1 MIERNT
7 PWPPGTPNWVDLA
20 ADDPVAA
27 AAFYSALFG
36 WTTEHRSST
45 EYFVCSLDGEDVGG
59 IGPKQPG
66 TERLPSRWTTYLAT
80 EQIED
85 TLAAVRAEGGRE
97 ILEPRDIAPQGRMAI
112 AADPNG
118 AIFGL
123 WQAADHVGAECRS
136 TPGSLVWSEAL
147 SRDHELARKFY
158 TSVFDYR
165 AEEVGGYDTQYAAL
179 YAEDR
184 PVAGTGELHPD
195 MPADTPPHWLP
206 YFATA
211 GVDATV
217 TQVVGNGGAL
227 QGDLLDTDFGRM
239 AVLADPEGA
248 RFAVI
253 QLG

>member
-1 MIERNT
+1 MVERNT

-20 ADDPVAA
+20 ADDPAA
-27 AAFYSALFG
+27 AAEFYAGLFG
-36 WTTEHRSST
+36 WTCEHRNST
-45 EYFVCSLDGEDVGG
+45 EYFVCSLAGEDVGG

-66 TERLPSRWTTYLAT
+66 REHRESRWTTYLAT
-80 EQIED
+80 DQVEQ
-85 TLAAVRAEGGRE
+85 TLEAVRAEGGRK
-97 ILEPRDIAPQGRMAI
+97 LVGPCDIAMQGRMAI

-123 WQAADHVGAECRS
+123 WQAADHVGTEQRS

-147 SRDHELARKFY
+147 SRDHAIAKKFY
-158 TSVFDYR
+158 LALFGYR

-179 YAEDR
+179 YVGDR

-195 MPADTPPHWLP
+195 MPKDTPPHWLP
-206 YFATA
+206 YFAT
-211 GVDATV
+211 GDVDTTIA
-217 TQVVGNGGAL
+217 QVVERGGTL
-227 QGDLLDTDFGRM
+227 GGEPLDTDFGRM
-239 AVLADPEGA
+239 AVLSDPEGA

>member
-1 MIERNT
+1 MVERNT

-20 ADDPVAA
+20 ADDPAA
-27 AAFYSALFG
+27 AAEFYVGLFG
-36 WTTEHRSST
+36 WNCQHRSSSD
-45 EYFVCSLDGEDVGG
+45 YFVCGLDGEDVGG

-66 TERLPSRWTTYLAT
+66 MEQLPSRWTTYLAT
-80 EQIED
+80 DQVEH
-85 TLAAVRAEGGRE
+85 TLDVVRAEGGRE
-97 ILEPRDIAPQGRMAI
+97 LVAPQDIAVQGRMAI

-123 WQAADHVGAECRS
+123 WQAAEHIGSERRS

-147 SRDHELARKFY
+147 SRDHATARKFY
-158 TSVFDYR
+158 MAVFGYR
-165 AEEVGGYDTQYAAL
+165 SEEVGGYDTQYAAL
-179 YAEDR
+179 YAADR

-195 MPADTPPHWLP
+195 MPPDTPPHWLP

-211 GVDATV
+211 AVDTTV
-217 TQVVGNGGAL
+217 AQIVAGGGAL
-227 QGDLLDTDFGRM
+227 IGSRLDTDFGRM